1 MLAKANIPKRDSTF
15 QREYSLERRKSES
28 ERVLQKYTDR
38 IPVIVEKAK
47 GSMITD
53 IDNRKFLVPKD
64 LTIGQ
69 FIWVIRKRIR
79 LAPEQAIFI
88 FVDNTLPPQTE
99 TIAHVYEKHVDPDG
113 FLYVIYSGE
122 SVFG

>member
-1 MLAKANIPKRDSTF
+1 MFANTNKKRDSEF
-15 QREYSLERRKSES
+15 QRDHTFEKRKAEAD
-28 ERVLQKYTDR
+28 RVLQKYTDR

-47 GSMITD
+47 RCVITD

-64 LTIGQ
+64 LTVGQ

-88 FVDNTLPPQTE
+88 FVDNTLPIQTE
-99 TIAHVYEKHVDPDG
+99 TMAQVYKNHVDPDG

>member
-1 MLAKANIPKRDSTF
+1 MFAKANKRDSSF
-15 QREYSLERRKSES
+15 QREYSLERRKAEA

-47 GSMITD
+47 GSVITD

-64 LTIGQ
+64 LTVGQ

-99 TIAHVYEKHVDPDG
+99 TLSQVYEKHVDPDG